1 MVLENIDIRTI
12 DCAIQH
18 IKTFHAQA
26 CKKKRADFTEPCT
39 QCRYAQECNFDWTGH
54 LDPLLDLSNVAIQ
67 LMEKEEKRD
76 SKESQTTN
84 GIGQESPKVTELNLF
99 VSEQVFSGKM
109 TINEARKMYGM
120 PQMNDPGYNEY
131 IRSEKFCNNGR
142 KDY

>member
-1 MVLENIDIRTI
+1 MKKEN
-12 DCAIQH
+12 
-18 IKTFHAQA
+18 
-26 CKKKRADFTEPCT
+26 KKDVK
-39 QCRYAQECNFDWTGH
+39 
-54 LDPLLDLSNVAIQ
+54 
-67 LMEKEEKRD
+67 KRD

-84 GIGQESPKVTELNLF
+84 GIGQESPKVTELNLC

-120 PQMNDPGYNEY
+120 LQVNDPGYNEY